1 VTALDLDSGL
11 LDALAER
18 AGELPVR
25 TVVADAR
32 EFDLESRFPLCIVP
46 MQTIQLLGGADGRA
60 SFLRCARLHLRDGGT
75 LAIAI
80 TGTLELFD
88 VADGARLPLPD
99 ISQVDGVV
107 YSSQPTAVRPERDGF
122 VLERRRE
129 RITPDGSRVLEDD
142 RIHLDRLS
150 AEELAREGASAGLD
164 ATGTTSVPPTDDHV
178 GSEVVMFR
186 A

>member
-1 VTALDLDSGL
+1 
-11 LDALAER
+11 
-18 AGELPVR
+18 
-25 TVVADAR
+25 
-32 EFDLESRFPLCIVP
+32 
-46 MQTIQLLGGADGRA
+46 
-60 SFLRCARLHLRDGGT
+60 
-75 LAIAI
+75 
-80 TGTLELFD
+80 
-88 VADGARLPLPD
+88 
-99 ISQVDGVV
+99 
-107 YSSQPTAVRPERDGF
+107 